1 MGKCA
6 SKQAISDFPEQSLRV
21 KLCSVGIG
29 SAHLYHWLALQR
41 HITANTTEEIKFDG
55 FRALAYIDD
64 GCCRLDLEGIVAKWK
79 DGCYIAD
86 NKRSN
91 WVKDQEQPRRKD
103 ERNSS
108 NGVSLP

>member
-1 MGKCA
+1 MGKCG

-55 FRALAYIDD
+55 FRALAYVE
-64 GCCRLDLEGIVAKWK
+64 GGKCRLVSRRGNDYKSFHELCKS
-79 DGCYIAD
+79 IAD
-86 NKRSN
+86 RLNGHTAVLDGGICCLDQFGRS
-91 WVKDQEQPRRKD
+91 QFH
-103 ERNSS
+103 
-108 NGVSLP
+108 